1 LPPEMREKMSKKRT
15 QIEQVLS
22 HLKKKKT
29 ITSWQAI
36 ERYHITRL
44 AHYIYVLKEHY
55 RINTIIEKADGHRW
69 AKYIY
74 QGEK

>member
-1 LPPEMREKMSKKRT
+1 MSKKRT
-15 QIEQVLS
+15 QMEQVLS
-22 HLKKKKT
+22 HLKKKKN

-44 AHYIYVLKEHY
+44 AHYIYVLKDSY
-55 RINTIIEKADGHRW
+55 KIKTIIEKADGHRW

-74 QGEK
+74 LGEK